1 MYYYKRR
8 DCSCTRARCDLGGDC
23 LLGAITEGE
32 GDPLEQV
39 HAARLL
45 AEQLQAADVL
55 VEVVT
60 RQVEAPVAGDLAM
73 A

>member
-1 MYYYKRR
+1 MRR
-8 DCSCTRARCDLGGDC
+8 DLGGDC

-32 GDPLEQV
+32 GDSLEQV
-39 HAARLL
+39 HAAGLL
-45 AEQLQAADVL
+45 AEQLHAADVL